1 MEGLMS
7 KEIKPVSLTLPIYAL
22 PKDTDSETLTRLAWD
37 LAKNLEL
44 MGVFDQREYEPA
56 HLFAALNMRIDE

>member
-44 MGVFDQREYEPA
+44 MGVFDQRGYEPA
-56 HLFAALNMRIDE
+56 HVFALLKGKINE

>member
-1 MEGLMS
+1 MS

-22 PKDTDSETLTRLAWD
+22 PKNTDSETLTRLAWD

-56 HLFAALNMRIDE
+56 HLFTALNRRIDE